1 MLSTKL
7 IQMVE
12 EHWDTI
18 GARVIKEIRNDPHL
32 FHIRKL
38 PDSELR
44 LWGQGIMKNLG
55 HWLVGSNEQ
64 EVAHRYESQGRL
76 RYQEGIPLHEVVHG
90 ANLLKYGML
99 TYIRDQGFCQTTVE
113 VYAEEELEHQVGRFF
128 DSAVYHLVR
137 GYEAELRHAVQ
148 EAV

>member
-7 IQMVE
+7 VRMVE

-18 GARVIKEIRNDPHL
+18 AARVIKEIRNDPHL
-32 FHIRKL
+32 FQIRKL

-44 LWGQGIMKNLG
+44 LWGQTIIKNLG
-55 HWLVGSNEQ
+55 HWLVESNEQ

-76 RYQEGIPLHEVVHG
+76 RFQEAIPLHEAVHG
-90 ANLLKYGML
+90 LNLLKHGML
-99 TYIRDQGFCQTTVE
+99 TYIRDQGLCQTTVE

-128 DSAVYHLVR
+128 DSALYHLVR
-137 GYEAELRHAVQ
+137 GYEAELRHAVHQ
-148 EAV
+148 AV